1 MTTQDIN
8 KIQEAHNFYSD
19 EHANYGMD
27 FSHSDCIEDIYRIYG
42 SDVARVVNNIIATDM
57 PELGIKLIPDAI

>member
-8 KIQEAHNFYSD
+8 KIQEAHDFYSD
-19 EHANYGMD
+19 EHANYGME
-27 FSHSDCIEDIYRIYG
+27 FSHSECIEDIHRIYG